1 MNSSNLSR
9 KLSWRSSSS
18 SEESSIL
25 STSSST
31 SGTSTSET
39 RSTIPSPLP
48 LEVIEEDFIG
58 AEIQITASTSGVV
71 PDDTFTVTEAVNSL
85 GFGKFQIILSF
96 VTGLC
101 WMSDSME
108 MMVLSILSPAL
119 HCEWGIDQMGQA
131 FLTTVVFI
139 GMMGSA
145 MFWGKVSDTYGRKT
159 ALILAAGFMSFYGFL
174 SSLSPSYTWL
184 LFLRSCVGFNI
195 GCVPQAVTLFAEFLP
210 TKQRGKCVVL
220 LDCFWALGAC
230 LTVVLAAW
238 IMPSTGNW
246 RLFLALTS
254 VPPIIFVVLA
264 LIWLPESA
272 RYNAAI
278 GKTDKALKT
287 LQKIASDNGVQMIR
301 GRLIVD
307 DVHLNSYEVRGRFS
321 DLLKS
326 DLRMTSIILWLIWM
340 TGSFVYYGIVF
351 MTTELFETPDIVSLC
366 RSTNTQEVICSAQCK
381 ELDRMD
387 YTHLLWISLAE
398 FPGIMITIFLVER
411 FERKNTLALEFF
423 LLTASLCLLFRCSG
437 DRTYITGVLFFVR
450 GIGSGVFQA
459 AYLYTPEVYPT
470 ILRSVGLGTC
480 SGMARFGAML
490 TPYVAQVLVKK
501 YYISA
506 ISIYVTVAA
515 MATIGSLFLPAE
527 KRGKELVRN
536 EH

>member
-159 ALILAAGFMSFYGFL
+159 ALILAAGFM
-174 SSLSPSYTWL
+174 
-184 LFLRSCVGFNI
+184 SCVGFNI

-366 RSTNTQEVICSAQCK
+366 RSTNTQ
-381 ELDRMD
+381 
-387 YTHLLWISLAE
+387 SLAE